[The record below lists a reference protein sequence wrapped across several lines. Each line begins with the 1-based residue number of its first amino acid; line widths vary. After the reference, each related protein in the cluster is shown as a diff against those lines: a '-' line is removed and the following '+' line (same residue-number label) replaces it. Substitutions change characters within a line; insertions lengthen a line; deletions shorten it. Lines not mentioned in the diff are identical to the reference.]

1 MLLPAEVPVMTLNG
15 AILFPQAMLPL
26 YIYEPRYRK
35 MLSDALETHRMF
47 AIAMQ
52 KPNTNRESP
61 AQVAG
66 LGLIRAA
73 VKNSDGTSHLIL
85 QGLCRLKL
93 GRATKYRPY
102 RMHEAKPLQTTG
114 NDSVAVDALTV
125 KLLDLVAERFAQ
137 GTDYPPQI
145 VEALKKVEAMENP
158 GDEPTNTPAENIVK
172 YLSKVQ
178 NPDHLADLVSCTLL
192 PTATQRQQILETPN
206 LETRLKFLIHF
217 LIAEIQSGNDN
228 RKKKK

>member
-26 YIYEPRYRK
+26 YIFEPRYRK
-35 MLSDALETHRMF
+35 MLQDALETHRMF

-52 KPNTNRESP
+52 KPTTQRESP

-85 QGLCRLKL
+85 QGVCRLKL
-93 GRATKYRPY
+93 GKVKRYRPY
-102 RMHEAKPLQTTG
+102 RVHEVKPIETTG

-137 GTDYPPQI
+137 GKDYPPQI
-145 VEALKKVEAMENP
+145 VEALKKVEAAENP
-158 GDEPTNTPAENIVK
+158 GDLPTNTPAENIVK

-192 PTATQRQQILETPN
+192 PTPLQRQQILETAN
-206 LETRLKFLIHF
+206 LEARLKFLIHF
-217 LIAEIQSGNDN
+217 LIAEIQQGNQ
-228 RKKKK
+228 

>member
-26 YIYEPRYRK
+26 YIFEPRYRK
-35 MLSDALETHRMF
+35 MLQEALETHRMF
-47 AIAMQ
+47 AVAMQ
-52 KPNTNRESP
+52 KPHLKRETP

-73 VKNSDGTSHLIL
+73 VKNPDGTSHLIL

-93 GRATKYRPY
+93 GRVKRYRPY
-102 RMHEAKPLQTTG
+102 RVHEVKPIETTG

-137 GTDYPPQI
+137 GKDYPPQI
-145 VEALKKVEAMENP
+145 VEALKKVEAVENP
-158 GDEPTNTPAENIVK
+158 DEAPTNTPAENIVK

-192 PTATQRQQILETPN
+192 PTPLQRQQILETAN
-206 LETRLKFLIHF
+206 LEARLKFLIHF
-217 LIAEIQSGNDN
+217 LIADIQQGNQ
-228 RKKKK
+228 

>member
-26 YIYEPRYRK
+26 YIFEPRYRK
-35 MLSDALETHRMF
+35 MLQDALETHRMF

-52 KPNTNRESP
+52 KPHLKRETP

-73 VKNSDGTSHLIL
+73 VKNPDGTSHLIL
-85 QGLCRLKL
+85 QGGCRLKL
-93 GRATKYRPY
+93 GRVKRYRPY
-102 RMHEAKPLQTTG
+102 RVHEVKPIETTG

-145 VEALKKVEAMENP
+145 VEALKKVEAIENP
-158 GDEPTNTPAENIVK
+158 GESPTNTPAENIVK

-192 PTATQRQQILETPN
+192 PTPLQRQQILETAN
-206 LETRLKFLIHF
+206 LEARLKFLIHF
-217 LIAEIQSGNDN
+217 LIAEIQRGNQ
-228 RKKKK
+228 

>member
-26 YIYEPRYRK
+26 YIFEPRYRK
-35 MLSDALETHRMF
+35 MLSDALDSHRMF

-52 KPNTNRESP
+52 KPNTSRETP

-73 VKNSDGTSHLIL
+73 VKNPDGTSHLIL
-85 QGLCRLKL
+85 QGLCRVKL

-102 RMHEAKPLQTTG
+102 RIHEAKPLQTTG
-114 NDSVAVDALTV
+114 HDSVAVDALTV

-145 VEALKKVEAMENP
+145 VEALKKVEAMESP
-158 GDEPTNTPAENIVK
+158 GETPTNTPAENIVK

-192 PTATQRQQILETPN
+192 PTPTQRQQILETPN
-206 LETRLKFLIHF
+206 LEARLKFLIHF
-217 LIAEIQSGNDN
+217 LIAEIQGGNDTP
-228 RKKKK
+228 KK

>member
-1 MLLPAEVPVMTLNG
+1 
-15 AILFPQAMLPL
+15 
-26 YIYEPRYRK
+26 
-35 MLSDALETHRMF
+35 
-47 AIAMQ
+47 
-52 KPNTNRESP
+52 
-61 AQVAG
+61 
-66 LGLIRAA
+66 
-73 VKNSDGTSHLIL
+73 
-85 QGLCRLKL
+85 
-93 GRATKYRPY
+93 
-102 RMHEAKPLQTTG
+102 MHEAKPLQTTG

>member
-26 YIYEPRYRK
+26 FIFEPRYRK
-35 MLSDALETHRMF
+35 MLQDALESHRMV

-52 KPNTNRESP
+52 KPHTTRESP

-93 GRATKYRPY
+93 GKATRYKPY
-102 RMHEAKPLQTTG
+102 RVHEAKPLETTG
-114 NDSVAVDALTV
+114 NDSVAVDALTA

-137 GTDYPPQI
+137 SSDFPPQI
-145 VEALKKVEAMENP
+145 AEALKKVEAIENP
-158 GDEPTNTPAENIVK
+158 NDEPTNTPAENIVK

-192 PTATQRQQILETPN
+192 PTPTQRQQILETPN

-217 LIAEIQSGNDN
+217 LIAEIQGGNDTSKN
-228 RKKKK
+228 KK

>member
-26 YIYEPRYRK
+26 YIFEPRYRK
-35 MLSDALETHRMF
+35 MLQEALETHRMF

-52 KPNTNRESP
+52 KPHTKRESP

-85 QGLCRLKL
+85 QGVCRLKL
-93 GRATKYRPY
+93 GKVKRYRPY
-102 RMHEAKPLQTTG
+102 RVHEVKPIETTG

-137 GTDYPPQI
+137 GKDYPPQI
-145 VEALKKVEAMENP
+145 VEALKKVEAAENP
-158 GDEPTNTPAENIVK
+158 GDLPTNTPAENIVK

-192 PTATQRQQILETPN
+192 PTPLQRQQILETAN
-206 LETRLKFLIHF
+206 LEARLKFLIHF
-217 LIAEIQSGNDN
+217 LIAEIQQGNQ
-228 RKKKK
+228 

>member
-26 YIYEPRYRK
+26 YIFEPRYRK
-35 MLSDALETHRMF
+35 MLEDALLTHRMV

-52 KPNTNRESP
+52 KPHLKRETP

-73 VKNSDGTSHLIL
+73 VKNPDGTSHLIL

-93 GRATKYRPY
+93 GKVKRYRPY
-102 RMHEAKPLQTTG
+102 RVHEAKPIETTG

-137 GTDYPPQI
+137 GKDYPPQI
-145 VEALKKVEAMENP
+145 VEALKKVEAAENP
-158 GDEPTNTPAENIVK
+158 GDLPTNTPAENIVK

-192 PTATQRQQILETPN
+192 PTPLQRQQILETAN
-206 LETRLKFLIHF
+206 LEAQLKFLIHF
-217 LIAEIQSGNDN
+217 LIAEIQQGNQ
-228 RKKKK
+228 

>member
-26 YIYEPRYRK
+26 YIFEPRYRK
-35 MLSDALETHRMF
+35 MLQEALETHRMF
-47 AIAMQ
+47 AVAMQ
-52 KPNTNRESP
+52 KPTTQRESP

-73 VKNSDGTSHLIL
+73 VKNPDGTSHLIL
-85 QGLCRLKL
+85 QGVCRLKL
-93 GRATKYRPY
+93 GKVKRYRPY
-102 RMHEAKPLQTTG
+102 RVHEVKPIETTG

-137 GTDYPPQI
+137 GKDYPPQI
-145 VEALKKVEAMENP
+145 VEALKKVEAAENP
-158 GDEPTNTPAENIVK
+158 GDAPTNTPAENIVK

-192 PTATQRQQILETPN
+192 PTPLQRQQILETAN
-206 LETRLKFLIHF
+206 LEARLKFLIHF
-217 LIAEIQSGNDN
+217 LIAEIQQGNQ
-228 RKKKK
+228 

>member
-26 YIYEPRYRK
+26 YIFEPRYRK
-35 MLSDALETHRMF
+35 MLQEALETHRMF

-52 KPNTNRESP
+52 KPHTKRESP

-85 QGLCRLKL
+85 QGVCRLKL
-93 GRATKYRPY
+93 GKVKRYRPY
-102 RMHEAKPLQTTG
+102 RVHEVKPIETTG

-137 GTDYPPQI
+137 GKDYPPQI
-145 VEALKKVEAMENP
+145 VEALKKVEAAENP
-158 GDEPTNTPAENIVK
+158 GDPPTNTPAENIVK

-192 PTATQRQQILETPN
+192 PTPLQRQQILETAN
-206 LETRLKFLIHF
+206 LEARLKFLIHF
-217 LIAEIQSGNDN
+217 LIAEIQQGNQ
-228 RKKKK
+228 

>member
-26 YIYEPRYRK
+26 YIFEPRYRK
-35 MLSDALETHRMF
+35 MLQDALESHRMF

-52 KPNTNRESP
+52 KPNTSRESP

-73 VKNSDGTSHLIL
+73 VKNSDGSSHLIL
-85 QGLCRLKL
+85 QGLCRMKL
-93 GRATKYRPY
+93 GKATRYKPY
-102 RMHEAKPLQTTG
+102 RVHEAKPLQTTG
-114 NDSVAVDALTV
+114 NDSVAVDALTA

-137 GTDYPPQI
+137 GSDFPPQI
-145 VEALKKVEAMENP
+145 VDALKKVESMENP
-158 GDEPTNTPAENIVK
+158 DEPATNTPSENIIK

-206 LETRLKFLIHF
+206 LETRLKCLIHF
-217 LIAEIQSGNDN
+217 LIAEIQNGNDN
-228 RKKKK
+228 SKK

>member
-26 YIYEPRYRK
+26 YIFEPRYRK
-35 MLSDALETHRMF
+35 MLQEALETHRMF

-52 KPNTNRESP
+52 KPHTKRESP

-85 QGLCRLKL
+85 QGVCRLKL
-93 GRATKYRPY
+93 GKVKRYRPY
-102 RMHEAKPLQTTG
+102 RVHEVKPIETTG

-137 GTDYPPQI
+137 GKDYPPQI
-145 VEALKKVEAMENP
+145 VEALKKVEAVENP
-158 GDEPTNTPAENIVK
+158 GEAPTNTPAENIVK

-192 PTATQRQQILETPN
+192 PTPLQRQQILETAN
-206 LETRLKFLIHF
+206 LEARLKFLIHF
-217 LIAEIQSGNDN
+217 LIAEIQQGNQ
-228 RKKKK
+228 